1 MPADFSALIDTVLVL
16 AGLALV
22 ATGLVMFIY
31 SKTST
36 QASSVEAFGIKLNV
50 THPSLILVLA
60 GVGLMLAPRLL
71 PGLPGMPDKP
81 AAIAEVTRESV
92 DARAGTSSDTL
103 PSANAP
109 DPAPAAATRPA
120 PSAPAATP
128 STAPALS
135 PRPYAAMQTPAQSA
149 ATAGVA
155 AVPIAPAAK
164 PRIVAPAPAPIP
176 PAPKP
181 EAAPQLALARPAAAP
196 TPSAP
201 AESPPAK
208 PTRPALAY
216 AALGLPASRDF
227 WSGETRTSY
236 TQRIHTSLQQTGRDV
251 LKMEPRALGLNEQA
265 FDAWWN
271 ESNQHPRSRE
281 LCAGQNAPR
290 ALLSA
295 RVETPFS
302 QSSIES
308 AYWPE
313 LNVRLFDCNTQRV
326 YRQKRTLSPQN
337 GDAWPFSVELNT
349 ELERFMRTYR
359 ADLMD

>member
-1 MPADFSALIDTVLVL
+1 MPTDFSALIDTVLVL

-22 ATGLVMFIY
+22 ATGLVMFVY

-81 AAIAEVTRESV
+81 TAVAEVGRESL
-92 DARAGTSSDTL
+92 DARTGTSPDIS
-103 PSANAP
+103 PSANAA
-109 DPAPAAATRPA
+109 DPAPAAATRPDPPA
-120 PSAPAATP
+120 PTDTPGSAPP
-128 STAPALS
+128 LS
-135 PRPYAAMQTPAQSA
+135 PRPYAAMQKPAP
-149 ATAGVA
+149 ATAASRVA
-155 AVPIAPAAK
+155 TAQTAPAAR
-164 PRIVAPAPAPIP
+164 PRVTTSAAAPNPE
-176 PAPKP
+176 APKS
-181 EAAPQLALARPAAAP
+181 AAPQLALARPAAAP
-196 TPSAP
+196 AP
-201 AESPPAK
+201 AAPVESPPAK
-208 PTRPALAY
+208 PARPALAY
-216 AALGLPASRDF
+216 AAQGLPANRDF
-227 WSGETRTSY
+227 WSGETRSSY
-236 TQRIHTSLQQTGRDV
+236 TQRIQSSLQQTGRDV

-265 FDAWWN
+265 FEAWWN

-281 LCAGQNAPR
+281 LCAGPNAPR

-295 RVETPFS
+295 RVETPYS

-313 LNVRLFDCNTQRV
+313 LNVRLFDCRTQRV

-337 GDAWPFSVELNT
+337 GDAWPFSIELNT

-359 ADLMD
+359 ADLTD